1 LNKQLNR
8 LPFTTIALIVVVL
21 FGGWKMWH
29 KHQASVSAE
38 DAQVKYADLIKQNQ
52 AAANGREVI
61 NLYTATWCGYC
72 KHLKESLDASGVPYV
87 DHDVETSAEGK
98 QYSDS
103 HSFNGVPVTV
113 VGQETIEG
121 YDADRLE
128 SVFYRA
134 GYKVGG
140 LQL

>member
-1 LNKQLNR
+1 MKNR
-8 LPFTTIALIVVVL
+8 LPYTTIALIAVL
-21 FGGWKMWH
+21 LVGGWQWWQ
-29 KHQASVSAE
+29 KHQQAAHV
-38 DAQVKYADLIKQNQ
+38 QVKFADIIKANQ
-52 AAANGREVI
+52 SAPKGREVI

-87 DHDVETSAEGK
+87 DHDVETSEDGK
-98 QYSDS
+98 RFFESN
-103 HSFNGVPVTV
+103 HFVGIPVTV
-113 VGQETIEG
+113 VGRETIEG

-128 SVFYRA
+128 SVFGRA

>member
-1 LNKQLNR
+1 M
-8 LPFTTIALIVVVL
+8 IALFVVVI
-21 FGGWKMWH
+21 FSGWKWWH
-29 KHQASVSAE
+29 KHQETVSAE
-38 DAQVKYADLIKQNQ
+38 NAQAKYADLVKENQ
-52 AAANGREVI
+52 AVASGRAVI

-72 KHLKESLDASGVPYV
+72 KHLKESLDASGVPYL
-87 DHDVETSAEGK
+87 DHDVENSSEGK
-98 QYSDS
+98 QYSES

-113 VGQETIEG
+113 VGNETVEG

-140 LQL
+140 LPM